1 MRLRAALCRARYS
14 NALSS
19 TQYRAHRK
27 SAIARGV
34 APHTPPTHT
43 HTPPSPRS
51 RPFERHGDL
60 SAARPRRPCHARPVW
75 SCVRRCAPRSARAR
89 RGGLRAARARGG
101 SYFVHHQEMMATL
114 CTRCCRMP
122 AAAARPP
129 PNPDHRPGPRARGK
143 RSAAGRECVYHQ
155 NGTYHQ
161 PTEDERCGRHQSA
174 RAPNSERSLPGE
186 RETAPDTR
194 RG

>member
-14 NALSS
+14 NVLSS

-34 APHTPPTHT
+34 APHTHHPPTHT
-43 HTPPSPRS
+43 SFPSI
-51 RPFERHGDL
+51 
-60 SAARPRRPCHARPVW
+60 AALRAPRR
-75 SCVRRCAPRSARAR
+75 SQRRTATPAVPRTPRVVLRASLRATLCARAR

-101 SYFVHHQEMMATL
+101 SYFVHHLEMMATL
-114 CTRCCRMP
+114 CTRSCRMP

-143 RSAAGRECVYHQ
+143 RSAAGRECVFHQ

-161 PTEDERCGRHQSA
+161 PTKDERCGRHQSA
-174 RAPNSERSLPGE
+174 RAPNSERSLPRE
-186 RETAPDTR
+186 RETAHDTR